1 MLNHL
6 TTEQRNPD
14 SEAIDSL
21 SALEI
26 VVLMNREDATGRGGR
41 RRPRRRPSPRRWT

>member
-26 VVLMNREDATGRGGR
+26 VALMNREDAKVAAAVHTQAATSR
-41 RRPRRRPSPRRWT
+41 RRST